1 MHNNDSPLMRLWQ
14 MIKTAFTED
23 QSVPL
28 EDLRRIAYELE
39 AELKPAQEDLVVLTP
54 YQKNG
59 QTEFAEIGTS
69 FWHQQTL
76 HVTLHAVPLSGTLI
90 LRLAAPAATPKRRRA
105 GAKSR

>member
-1 MHNNDSPLMRLWQ
+1 MPTDDSPLTRLWQ

-90 LRLAAPAATPKRRRA
+90 LRLATPKRRRA

>member
-1 MHNNDSPLMRLWQ
+1 MPTDDSPLTRLWQ

-54 YQKNG
+54 YLKNG

-69 FWHQQTL
+69 FWHQQSL
-76 HVTLHAVPLSGTLI
+76 HVTLHAVPLNGTLI
-90 LRLAAPAATPKRRRA
+90 LRLAAPAATPKRRKA